1 VYGSLPYNATV
12 PRRLATPGAG
22 KRRAWRKLS
31 LSKARLEALVK
42 EATTDAYDEGEQVIG
57 FLSPIDDCLATPF
70 ETNILGAKVTVER
83 LDLTE
88 GDEIEAIC
96 KRGSETIRVPI
107 LDLSLS
113 FPPPRRA
120 EWIAAYRY
128 SWRGRR

>member
-1 VYGSLPYNATV
+1 
-12 PRRLATPGAG
+12 
-22 KRRAWRKLS
+22 
-31 LSKARLEALVK
+31 
-42 EATTDAYDEGEQVIG
+42 
-57 FLSPIDDCLATPF
+57 
-70 ETNILGAKVTVER
+70 VTVER